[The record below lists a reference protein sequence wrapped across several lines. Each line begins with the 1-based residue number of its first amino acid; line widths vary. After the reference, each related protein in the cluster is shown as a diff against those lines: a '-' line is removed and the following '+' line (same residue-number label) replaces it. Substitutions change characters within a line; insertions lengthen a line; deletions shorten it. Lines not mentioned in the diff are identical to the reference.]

1 MAMLNIDPT
10 ADDGYS
16 AEIIRLARE
25 RSPAIDAWFVE
36 QRFLNEAVDDSLTPM
51 WFRNRM
57 TIMLGEELKE
67 MGIVINKDLDEAC
80 DEPQLV
86 YAISMLRAKFDEYKL
101 AELLK
106 KQRALFEE
114 IYADLDEDSFLRIID
129 WCNDNLPLDEGWQLL
144 QDTLNEFPGIF
155 SCDENFVERLQMICD
170 KIDMLGEP
178 DVETEADPELVAK
191 YIRFLG
197 KRQQYIL
204 EFAKKLL
211 VRPGDTEFIAK
222 TRSDGLERLVNGGF
236 EKELG
241 LKRVIAD
248 HIDEFS
254 QVNLEDP
261 EAISK
266 FLNSIRSE
274 FKSRWLHCPE
284 AYFDDNETEC
294 TEKLQVVMFATMIV
308 DAPHRSM
315 YKVDVVDKLMSYEE
329 HLGSDTVKL
338 LVDQFNSYS
347 KNMVDTVEIDYHE
360 AE

>member
-1 MAMLNIDPT
+1 MGMLNIDP
-10 ADDGYS
+10 ACDDPYS
-16 AEIIRLARE
+16 AEVIRLARE
-25 RSPAIDAWFVE
+25 RSESIDNWFAE
-36 QRFLNEAVDDSLTPM
+36 KRFLNESNEDSLGLS
-51 WFRNRM
+51 WFRNRV
-57 TIMLGEELKE
+57 TIMLCEELKE
-67 MGIVINKDLDEAC
+67 MGILVNKDFDEVC

-86 YAISMLRAKFDEYKL
+86 YAVSMLRSKFDDIKL
-101 AELLK
+101 ESALK
-106 KQRALFEE
+106 AQRSLFDD
-114 IYADLDEDSFLRIID
+114 IYGDIDEDTFDRIID
-129 WCNDNLPLDEGWQLL
+129 WFYDNVQIDEGWQLIH
-144 QDTLNEFPGIF
+144 DTMEEQPGIF
-155 SCDENFVERLQMICD
+155 SADEKFVENLRLICD

-178 DVETEADPELVAK
+178 DVATESDPELVAK

-222 TRSDGLERLVNGGF
+222 TRTDGLERLVNGGF

-241 LKRVIAD
+241 LKRVISD

-254 QVNLEDP
+254 QVNLEDS
-261 EAISK
+261 EAVSK
-266 FLNSIRSE
+266 FLDTIRSE

-284 AYFDDNETEC
+284 AYFDDDETEC

-315 YKVDVVDKLMSYEE
+315 YKSDVVDKLMSYEE

-347 KNMVDTVEIDYHE
+347 KNMIDTVEINYHE